1 MSGHAYPSDNFIL
14 LYISG
19 MLSNQNRDRAQQGRA
34 SSLSFPCRLFTLSKG
49 CFLSTSLLCFTF
61 PPKEYGQSFSF
72 PRILF
77 TFYIGCFLSTS
88 LLYFTLLHTIFFFL
102 VFSLL
107 SLSCFLSTSDF
118 SLGFSTFIS
127 LLSLSPIRSAMLLS
141 LQYNKMLNSSPFFPS
156 HFSFLFGCCP
166 FFSLKTILSLLFLPR
181 ICHVKTKKA

>member
-1 MSGHAYPSDNFIL
+1 MFYFPAKRIWPIFLFSSYIIYFLYRLLLSALSLL
-14 LYISG
+14 LY
-19 MLSNQNRDRAQQGRA
+19 
-34 SSLSFPCRLFTLSKG
+34 FT
-49 CFLSTSLLCFTF
+49 
-61 PPKEYGQSFSF
+61 
-72 PRILF
+72 
-77 TFYIGCFLSTS
+77 

-107 SLSCFLSTSDF
+107 SLNCFLSTSDF

-181 ICHVKTKKA
+181 VCNVKTKKASTSKSYKSQNSDSFSSHNKFCIYKPVVNGGTEIK